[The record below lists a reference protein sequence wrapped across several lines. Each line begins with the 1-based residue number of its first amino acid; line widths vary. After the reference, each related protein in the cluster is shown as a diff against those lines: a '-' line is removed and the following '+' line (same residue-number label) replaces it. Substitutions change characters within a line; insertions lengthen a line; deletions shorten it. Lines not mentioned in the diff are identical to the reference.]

1 VYEIPFVCLNSCLPN
16 WFFFFT
22 KSILSNYQ
30 IYIHF
35 TNLPNHQI
43 HITKVT
49 LPTCQFHSSMTNT
62 QIHHKLAIG
71 LSCPKCLIFFPYTNS
86 IGISKHCPNFQTLL
100 LPQSYWFPRLKIGH
114 AKLVDLASSNDFA
127 LKMCILW
134 TCQCLNMGVDLTNSL
149 STLQFNLNP
158 NNTKYLCPSIPKLI
172 GPNFLMHHLGLLFWK
187 LTQYATFRD

>member
-1 VYEIPFVCLNSCLPN
+1 MYEIPFVCLNSCQPS

-30 IYIHF
+30 IHIHF
-35 TNLPNHQI
+35 INLPSHQI

-62 QIHHKLAIG
+62 KMHHKLAIG
-71 LSCPKCLIFFPYTNS
+71 LIKHKLSKCLIFLPYTNS

-100 LPQSYWFPRLKIGH
+100 LLQSYWFPRLKISH
-114 AKLVDLASSNDFA
+114 PKLFDLASSNDLA

-134 TCQCLNMGVDLTNSL
+134 TC
-149 STLQFNLNP
+149 
-158 NNTKYLCPSIPKLI
+158 
-172 GPNFLMHHLGLLFWK
+172 
-187 LTQYATFRD
+187 